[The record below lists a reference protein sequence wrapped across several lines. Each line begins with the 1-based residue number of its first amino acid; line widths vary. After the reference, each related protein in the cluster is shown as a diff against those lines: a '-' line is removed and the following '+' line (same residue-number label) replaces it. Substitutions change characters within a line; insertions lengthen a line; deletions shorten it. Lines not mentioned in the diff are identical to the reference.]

1 MTIMIGENIKRLR
14 TTKGLT
20 QEQLSEAVGVTCAAV
35 SKWERG
41 DTFPDIT
48 MLFPLAHFFG
58 VSLDA
63 LMGYDREKIEADIEA
78 LLAEYVRLSRT
89 DALKARELITGA
101 MKKYP
106 DDFRVMNDYMWEIA
120 GNYADNDP
128 AVLTEHSDEFER
140 ICARII
146 DGCGD
151 EALRLDAWNMRAKL
165 AHACGETDKAL
176 AIYERY
182 FSDWYTT
189 GAQKAEQLF
198 AKDTPEFHV
207 RVTKNM
213 YELAN
218 FSADKYVKSVF
229 CESSV
234 PLEERVKRILAC
246 AESLERA
253 AEETGETYILLEALT
268 IVFRLAN
275 NLGFRV
281 KYPEEKLCEIRAR
294 RDRLLEKLRGL
305 LADDK
310 ALAECKVN
318 YMIR

>member
-14 TTKGLT
+14 TAKGLT

-35 SKWERG
+35 SKWERS

-58 VSLDA
+58 VSLDE

-78 LLAEYVRLSRT
+78 ILAEYVRLSRT
-89 DALKARELITGA
+89 DPVKARELITGA

-106 DDFRVMNDYMWEIA
+106 DDFRVMNEYMWEIA

-128 AVLTEHSDEFER
+128 AVLREHSEEFER

-229 CESSV
+229 YESSV

-253 AEETGETYILLEALT
+253 AEKTSETYILLEALT

-275 NLGFRV
+275 DLSFRV
-281 KYPEEKLCEIRAR
+281 KYPEEKLAEIRSR
-294 RDRLLEKLRGL
+294 RDRLLEKMRGL

>member
-58 VSLDA
+58 VSLDE

-78 LLAEYVRLSRT
+78 ILAEYVRLSRT
-89 DALKARELITGA
+89 DPVKACELITGA

-106 DDFRVMNDYMWEIA
+106 DDFRVMNEYMWEIA

-128 AVLTEHSDEFER
+128 AVLREHSEEFER

-165 AHACGETDKAL
+165 AHARGETDKAL

-253 AEETGETYILLEALT
+253 AEETSETYILLEALT

-275 NLGFRV
+275 DLSFRV
-281 KYPEEKLCEIRAR
+281 KYPEEKLAEIRSR

>member
-14 TTKGLT
+14 TAKGLT

-58 VSLDA
+58 VSLDK
-63 LMGYDREKIEADIEA
+63 LMGYDRERIEADIKA
-78 LLAEYVRLSRT
+78 LLAEYARLSRT
-89 DALKARELITGA
+89 DAMKARELITSA

-128 AVLTEHSDEFER
+128 AVLREHSGELES

-165 AHACGETDKAL
+165 AHARGETDKAL

-198 AKDTPEFHV
+198 AKDTPEFHL
-207 RVTKNM
+207 RVTRNM

-218 FSADKYVKSVF
+218 FSADKYVKSVL

-234 PLEERVKRILAC
+234 PLDERVGRILAC

-275 NLGFRV
+275 DLDFRV
-281 KYPEEKLCEIRAR
+281 KYPEEKLGRIRCK
-294 RDRLLEKLRGL
+294 RDGL
-305 LADDK
+305 LAKAKELLSDDK
-310 ALAECKVN
+310 ALAECKAN

>member
-14 TTKGLT
+14 TAKGLT
-20 QEQLSEAVGVTCAAV
+20 QEQLSDAVGVTCAAV

-58 VSLDA
+58 VSLDE

-128 AVLTEHSDEFER
+128 AVLREHSEELER

-165 AHACGETDKAL
+165 AHARGETDKAL

-275 NLGFRV
+275 DLGFRV

>member
-14 TTKGLT
+14 TAKGLT

-48 MLFPLAHFFG
+48 MLFPLAHFFD
-58 VSLDA
+58 VSLDE

-128 AVLTEHSDEFER
+128 AVLTEHSEELER

-146 DGCGD
+146 DGCDD

-165 AHACGETDKAL
+165 AHARGETDKAL

-218 FSADKYVKSVF
+218 FSADKYVKSVL

-246 AESLERA
+246 AESLEHA
-253 AEETGETYILLEALT
+253 AEETSETYILLEALT

-275 NLGFRV
+275 DLGFRV
-281 KYPEEKLCEIRAR
+281 KYPEEKLCEIMAR

>member
-14 TTKGLT
+14 TAKGLT

-58 VSLDA
+58 VSLDE

-78 LLAEYVRLSRT
+78 ILAEYVRLSRT

-106 DDFRVMNDYMWEIA
+106 DDFRVMNEYMWEIA

-128 AVLTEHSDEFER
+128 AVLREHSEEFER

-253 AEETGETYILLEALT
+253 AEKTSETYILLEALT

-275 NLGFRV
+275 DLSFRV
-281 KYPEEKLCEIRAR
+281 KYPEEKLAEIRSR

>member
-14 TTKGLT
+14 TAKGLT

-58 VSLDA
+58 VSLDE

-78 LLAEYVRLSRT
+78 ILAEYVRLSRT

-106 DDFRVMNDYMWEIA
+106 DDFRVMNEYMWEIA

-128 AVLTEHSDEFER
+128 AVLREHSEEFER

-198 AKDTPEFHV
+198 VKDTPEFHV

-229 CESSV
+229 YESSV

-253 AEETGETYILLEALT
+253 AEKTGETYILLEALT

-275 NLGFRV
+275 DLSFRV

>member
-14 TTKGLT
+14 TAKGLT

-48 MLFPLAHFFG
+48 MLFPLSHFFG
-58 VSLDA
+58 VSLDE

-128 AVLTEHSDEFER
+128 AVLREHSEEFER

-165 AHACGETDKAL
+165 AHARGETDKAL

-234 PLEERVKRILAC
+234 PLGERVKRILAC

-275 NLGFRV
+275 DLGFRV

>member
-1 MTIMIGENIKRLR
+1 MNHDYHDRRKHQAPAHSEGTHSGTALGGSRRDLR
-14 TTKGLT
+14 GGL
-20 QEQLSEAVGVTCAAV
+20 EM
-35 SKWERG
+35 ERG

-58 VSLDA
+58 VSLDE

-78 LLAEYVRLSRT
+78 ILAEYVRLSRT

-106 DDFRVMNDYMWEIA
+106 DDFRVMNEYMWEIA

-128 AVLTEHSDEFER
+128 AVLREHSEEFER

-151 EALRLDAWNMRAKL
+151 EALRLTHGTCARSSPTPAVRPTKRSRSTKRSS
-165 AHACGETDKAL
+165 HRY
-176 AIYERY
+176 IYGR
-182 FSDWYTT
+182 
-189 GAQKAEQLF
+189 QKAEQLF
-198 AKDTPEFHV
+198 VKDTPEFHV

-229 CESSV
+229 YESSV

-246 AESLERA
+246 TESLERA

-275 NLGFRV
+275 DLSFRV
-281 KYPEEKLCEIRAR
+281 KYPEEKLAEIRSR
-294 RDRLLEKLRGL
+294 RDRLLEKLRGT
-305 LADDK
+305 A
-310 ALAECKVN
+310 
-318 YMIR
+318 RG

>member
-14 TTKGLT
+14 TAKGLT

-58 VSLDA
+58 VSLDE

-128 AVLTEHSDEFER
+128 AVLTEHSEEFER

-165 AHACGETDKAL
+165 AHARGETDKAL

-218 FSADKYVKSVF
+218 FSADKYVKSVL

-246 AESLERA
+246 AESLEHA

-275 NLGFRV
+275 DLGFRV

>member
-58 VSLDA
+58 VSLDE

-106 DDFRVMNDYMWEIA
+106 DDFRVMNEYMWEIA

-128 AVLTEHSDEFER
+128 AVLREHSEEFER

-165 AHACGETDKAL
+165 AHARGETDKAL

-229 CESSV
+229 YESSV

-246 AESLERA
+246 TESLERA

-275 NLGFRV
+275 DLSFRV
-281 KYPEEKLCEIRAR
+281 KCPEEKLAEIRSR

-318 YMIR
+318 HMIR

>member
-14 TTKGLT
+14 TAKGLT

-58 VSLDA
+58 VSLDE

-106 DDFRVMNDYMWEIA
+106 DDFRVMNEYMWEIA

-128 AVLTEHSDEFER
+128 AVLREHSEEFER

-198 AKDTPEFHV
+198 VKDTPEFHV

-229 CESSV
+229 YESSV

-253 AEETGETYILLEALT
+253 AEKTSETYILLEALT

-275 NLGFRV
+275 DLSFRV
-281 KYPEEKLCEIRAR
+281 KCPEEKLAEIRSR

>member
-48 MLFPLAHFFG
+48 MLFPLAHFFD
-58 VSLDA
+58 VSLDE

-89 DALKARELITGA
+89 DALKARELIIGA

-165 AHACGETDKAL
+165 AHARGETDKAL

-275 NLGFRV
+275 DLGFRV

>member
-1 MTIMIGENIKRLR
+1 
-14 TTKGLT
+14 
-20 QEQLSEAVGVTCAAV
+20 
-35 SKWERG
+35 
-41 DTFPDIT
+41 

-58 VSLDA
+58 VSLDK
-63 LMGYDREKIEADIEA
+63 LMGYDREKIEADIKA
-78 LLAEYVRLSRT
+78 MLAEYARLSRT

-128 AVLTEHSDEFER
+128 AVLREHSGELER

-146 DGCGD
+146 DSCGD
-151 EALRLDAWNMRAKL
+151 EAIRLDAWNMRAKL
-165 AHACGETDKAL
+165 AHARGETDKAL

-198 AKDTPEFHV
+198 AKDSPEFHF

-275 NLGFRV
+275 DLSFRV
-281 KYPEEKLCEIRAR
+281 KYPEEKLAGIRSR

>member
-14 TTKGLT
+14 TAKGLT

-48 MLFPLAHFFG
+48 MLFPLAYFFG
-58 VSLDA
+58 VSLDK
-63 LMGYDREKIEADIEA
+63 LMGYDREKIESDIEA
-78 LLAEYVRLSRT
+78 LLDEYVRLSRT

-128 AVLTEHSDEFER
+128 AVLREHSGELES

-146 DGCGD
+146 DSCGD

-176 AIYERY
+176 AIYEKY

-198 AKDTPEFHV
+198 AKDTPEFHL

-218 FSADKYVKSVF
+218 FSADKYVKSVL

-234 PLEERVKRILAC
+234 PLEERVRRILAC

-253 AEETGETYILLEALT
+253 AEETGETYVLLEALT

-275 NLGFRV
+275 DLSFRV
-281 KYPEEKLCEIRAR
+281 KYPEEKLGEIKAR
-294 RDRLLEKLRGL
+294 RASLLEKLRRL

-310 ALAECKVN
+310 ALAECRAN

>member
-58 VSLDA
+58 VSLDE

-106 DDFRVMNDYMWEIA
+106 DDFRVMNEYMWEIA

-128 AVLTEHSDEFER
+128 AVLIEHSDEFER

-165 AHACGETDKAL
+165 AHARGETDKAL

-198 AKDTPEFHV
+198 AKDTPEFHF

-275 NLGFRV
+275 DLSFRV
-281 KYPEEKLCEIRAR
+281 KYPEEKLAEIRSR
-294 RDRLLEKLRGL
+294 RDRLLEKMRGL
-305 LADDK
+305 FADDK

>member
-58 VSLDA
+58 VSLDE

-78 LLAEYVRLSRT
+78 ILAEYVRLSRT
-89 DALKARELITGA
+89 DALKAHELITGA

-106 DDFRVMNDYMWEIA
+106 DDFRVMNEYMWEIA

-128 AVLTEHSDEFER
+128 AVLREHSEEFER

-198 AKDTPEFHV
+198 AKDTQEFHV

-229 CESSV
+229 YESSV

-253 AEETGETYILLEALT
+253 AEKTGETYILLEALT

-275 NLGFRV
+275 DLSFRV